1 MLDTI
6 DRIISEHK
14 ITIRILSGPALLTM
28 ASANDTYAY
37 TVRVSSSHGFFD
49 TRFNH
54 SARLEP
60 AIAARLIL
68 TAICLHINARTSL
81 TPLHGHADVYPL
93 TSLTP
98 DHLRLLLPDDESVR
112 ALLDAVSG
120 NV

>member
-1 MLDTI
+1 MPDTI
-6 DRIISEHK
+6 DRIITKHK
-14 ITIRILSGPALLTM
+14 IATRILSGPAMLTM
-28 ASANDTYAY
+28 ASVNDTYSY
-37 TVRVSSSHGFFD
+37 TVRVGSPHGFFD
-49 TRFNH
+49 IYFNH
-54 SARLEP
+54 SDQLEP
-60 AIAARLIL
+60 ASAARLIL
-68 TAICLHINARTSL
+68 TTICRHINARTSL